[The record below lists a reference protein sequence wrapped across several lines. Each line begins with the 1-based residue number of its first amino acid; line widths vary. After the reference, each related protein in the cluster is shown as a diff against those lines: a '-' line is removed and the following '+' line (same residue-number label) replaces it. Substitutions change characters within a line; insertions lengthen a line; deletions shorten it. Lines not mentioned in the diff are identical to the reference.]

1 MKGKQMATSLSR
13 TAIEQYIRC
22 PKCFYFHRKLG
33 LKPPSMVPLTLAVA
47 TDALLKNEFDAVRKS
62 ASTHPLWL
70 REKLNVLAFDHPDID
85 LWRNNFKGI
94 RVKWSGSDIEIFGAV
109 DDVWINN
116 DTHELHVVDYKSTS
130 KQGIPTIEGGFGD
143 GYKRQMEIYQ
153 WLLRSSGY
161 NVSPVGY
168 FLYVNGIK
176 QGGFYDKYLVGNMRF
191 ETNIIVYQGNASW
204 VEQTIANSIDCL
216 ASAEIPASGSNCDSC
231 RYFKE
236 RNLISAS

>member
-1 MKGKQMATSLSR
+1 MAISLSR
-13 TAIEQYIRC
+13 TAIEQFIRC

-70 REKLNVLAFDHPDID
+70 RENLNVLAFDHPDID

-116 DTHELHVVDYKSTS
+116 DTYELHVVDYKSTS

-153 WLLRSSGY
+153 WLLSNIGYQVSST
-161 NVSPVGY
+161 GY
-168 FLYVNGIK
+168 FLYVNGNK
-176 QGGFYDKYLVGNMRF
+176 QGGFYDEYLLGNMRF
-191 ETNIIVYQGNASW
+191 ETNIIAYQGNASW
-204 VEQTIANSIDCL
+204 VEQTIANAIDCL
-216 ASAEIPASGSNCDSC
+216 ASEEIPEASGSNCDSC

-236 RNLISAS
+236 RNSISAS